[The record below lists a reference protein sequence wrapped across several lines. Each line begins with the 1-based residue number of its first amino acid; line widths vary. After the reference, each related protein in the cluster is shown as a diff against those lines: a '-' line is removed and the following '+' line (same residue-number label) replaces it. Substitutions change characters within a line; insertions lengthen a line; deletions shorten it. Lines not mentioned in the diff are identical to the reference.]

1 MAGNIFDYN
10 SMFGEQGA
18 QGERGIQGETGY
30 QGEDGYQGY
39 QGTQGAQGPRG
50 TRGVTGPQGTKGAT
64 GIQGA
69 SGEKGTDGAQG
80 ARGCDGAQGAKGVKG
95 APGPQGER
103 GENGAQG
110 ARGCD
115 GVQGNRGVKGAPG
128 PQGERGDIG
137 VQGPRGCDG
146 IQGNRGLKGAPG
158 PQGERGPAGDSGTRG
173 AQGTQ
178 GAQGPKGYKGVQGA
192 KGTMGYQGDD
202 GEIGIQGL
210 TGENGAIWLDG
221 IRLNGYN
228 THLFKYQDNK
238 FVPVHPNDYLRLEDG
253 ATIKIWVNE
262 AAYNAIK
269 VNNEIVIDKVVNG
282 EYISTNYKAYYVN
295 GTYIASKINPEIDLN
310 GIIEFTFNNNAW
322 YYNGGLLSVSG
333 EGSYGGGKDIA
344 IVSGE
349 SESLI
354 DISTDNEIEASVAV
368 GNIAVGD
375 KIPAGSSLSDILTQI
390 LVKEYQPAT
399 DKPTSVI
406 TVSPLSNTYSV
417 GDVLPT
423 LNIGH
428 TYTDGHFKPSTG
440 YPVDKFI
447 EYNGSNPLNAGCAE
461 GTTTYKYGNTVIG
474 GGEYINTTPL
484 TEGEHSF
491 SCQTNYGASTV
502 VAKTNLNHDS
512 NVRINSGVTT
522 TSTKTFN
529 VWYNVYVVNNVVSLP
544 DDYRTLMV
552 EGNRTVMSSNTVLVD
567 VEYGIESG
575 RSMVIIIPTV
585 KDFTIANILG
595 SEASSEFKA
604 NHPGTVSDDN
614 NVLYNIYYK
623 TNASTHT
630 SIYKLLTFMNQ

>member
-10 SMFGEQGA
+10 SIFGEQGT
-18 QGERGIQGETGY
+18 QGERGIQGETGL

-39 QGTQGAQGPRG
+39 QGIQGAQGPRG
-50 TRGVTGPQGTKGAT
+50 ARGVTGPQGARGAN
-64 GIQGA
+64 GVQGA
-69 SGEKGTDGAQG
+69 DGEKGTDGAQG
-80 ARGCDGAQGAKGVKG
+80 TRGCDGAQGAKGVRG
-95 APGPQGER
+95 AQGPQGER

-110 ARGCD
+110 TRGCD
-115 GVQGNRGVKGAPG
+115 GVQGAKGVRGAQG
-128 PQGERGDIG
+128 PQGERGVDGDSG
-137 VQGPRGCDG
+137 VRG
-146 IQGNRGLKGAPG
+146 IQGI
-158 PQGERGPAGDSGTRG
+158 Q
-173 AQGTQ
+173 
-178 GAQGPKGYKGVQGA
+178 GVQGA
-192 KGTMGYQGDD
+192 RGVKGAQGARGMMGYQGDD
-202 GEIGIQGL
+202 GEIGIQGV

-228 THLFKYQDNK
+228 THLFKYRDSK

-253 ATIKIWVNE
+253 AVVKLWINE
-262 AAYNAIK
+262 AAYNSIK
-269 VNNEIVIDKVVNG
+269 ESNEIVIDKVVNG
-282 EYISTNYKAYYVN
+282 ELIETNYKAYYVN
-295 GTYIASKINPEIDLN
+295 GTYISTKINPEIDLN

-344 IVSGE
+344 VVNGDDM
-349 SESLI
+349 SLI
-354 DISTDNEIEASVAV
+354 DISTDDEIEASVAV

-399 DKPTSVI
+399 DRPTSVI

-447 EYNGSNPLNAGCAE
+447 EYNGSNPLNAGCTE

-491 SCQTNYGASTV
+491 SCQTNYGASNV

-512 NVRINSGVTT
+512 NVRISSGVTT

-544 DDYRTLMV
+544 EDYRTLMV
-552 EGNRTVMSSNTVLVD
+552 EGNRTVMSSNTVLED

-614 NVLYNIYYK
+614 DVLYDIYYK
-623 TNASTHT
+623 TNASTRT